1 MAVWDF
7 TLIVEGRDIASEEVF
22 DALWE
27 AGCDDALIG
36 QTNGVQ
42 YLDFDRDAETIEEA
56 VASAVADTERVP
68 GLQVVRF
75 VDSDLV
81 GMSEIAERCGRTRES
96 VRLLVT
102 GARGPG
108 QFPPPVNDPRRP
120 HRLWR
125 WSEVERW
132 LTSRAEH
139 GDIQRG
145 RRSTDIRNA
154 LSASIELRACNRG
167 LDDQQR
173 ERVHQLTH
181 A

>member
-56 VASAVADTERVP
+56 VASAVADAERVP

-132 LTSRAEH
+132 LTSRPGTRGHPARQTIH
-139 GDIQRG
+139 PHPQRAV
-145 RRSTDIRNA
+145 RIHRTARMQP
-154 LSASIELRACNRG
+154 RP
-167 LDDQQR
+167 Q
-173 ERVHQLTH
+173 
-181 A
+181 